1 MTDQNDQQAASQGI
15 PQPIPQ
21 PLPEQPAHLAAE
33 PAAQPQAAPVPQ
45 MAQAPPPPQ
54 PLPEQSG
61 VHAAAVVPRP
71 TAKPSIV
78 KMVLALVLFV
88 VSFEAGM
95 GGDWLAGL
103 TGLDPTTAFL
113 ALRAAC
119 AVACVALLGGIA
131 WELPSFKAIG
141 KTLDFVHT
149 FMVIGAVMGV
159 AMLGIVGYSVFFADG
174 SIDGFVGRLIP
185 ATIICLL
192 VGIGEE
198 ALCHGLVFGGLLAG
212 LGTKKGGIL
221 VSAIVTAAVF
231 GLLHVAADVDPANPL
246 DLLQGILKTLESGLF
261 ALALCAPVLKRKNLT
276 GAMVAHFFY
285 DWCILAPSTLTSALS
300 LPDTYVNADADTALY
315 ACILHGV
322 IILLY
327 LPTVIRAVKE
337 LRRMEPPRMGPFVKA
352 AHK

>member
-1 MTDQNDQQAASQGI
+1 MTDQSDQQAASQG
-15 PQPIPQ
+15 IPQ

-33 PAAQPQAAPVPQ
+33 PAAQLQAAPVPQ
-45 MAQAPPPPQ
+45 MAQASPPTE

-61 VHAAAVVPRP
+61 VHAATVVPRP

-131 WELPSFKAIG
+131 WELPSPKAID
-141 KTLDFVHT
+141 KTLDFVHA
-149 FMVIGAVMGV
+149 FMIISAVAGV
-159 AMLGIVGYSVFFADG
+159 LLLGLACASVFFGDG
-174 SIDGFVGRLIP
+174 SFDGFAGRL
-185 ATIICLL
+185 ASVTIVCLL

-198 ALCHGLVFGGLLAG
+198 ALCHGLLFGGLLAG

-285 DWCILAPSTLTSALS
+285 DWCILAPSALTSALS
-300 LPDTYVNADADTALY
+300 LPETYVNADADTALY

-337 LRRMEPPRMGPFVKA
+337 LRRMEPPRMGPFVKVA
-352 AHK
+352 GK